1 MNRIPLVAI
10 VFTVAA
16 MAARAEEFNSDRP
29 GIADGAETVGRGRV
43 QLEAGFQHNRRKPGD
58 EPSRETFLPTLLRI
72 GVADEWEARV
82 EGDLYS
88 WMRDSQGGHTEG
100 WAPFAIGVKHQFRE
114 GDGVGPSL
122 GAIVSVS
129 PPSGSGSLR
138 QRSTTGEVRLLAEWE
153 LAERWSFNPNIGF
166 GYEED
171 DEGERFSTRTL
182 AATLAYRPQ
191 TRLELALDV
200 GVQRPETPGGHT
212 AVLSSASVA
221 YKLKRELQVDFAF
234 GGRSA
239 GSTLPHRFVAAG
251 FSARF

>member
-1 MNRIPLVAI
+1 MNRIPTAAI
-10 VFTVAA
+10 VFMVAA
-16 MAARAEEFNSDRP
+16 MTARAEEFNSDRP

-43 QLEAGFQHNRRKPGD
+43 QLEAGLQHDRRKPGD
-58 EPSRETFLPTLLRI
+58 EPRRETFLPTLLRI
-72 GVADEWEARV
+72 GVADEWEARL
-82 EGDLYS
+82 ESDLYS
-88 WMRDSQGGHTEG
+88 WMRDSEG
-100 WAPFAIGVKHQFRE
+100 ARSEAWAPFALGLKHQFRE

-122 GAIVSVS
+122 GAIVSIS

-138 QRSTTGEVRLLAEWE
+138 QRHTTGEVRLLAEWE
-153 LAERWSFNPNIGF
+153 FGERWSINPNIGF

-171 DEGERFSTRTL
+171 DEGERFSTRIF

-200 GVQRPETPGGHT
+200 GAQRPETPGGHT
-212 AVLSSASVA
+212 AVLSSASIA
-221 YKLKRELQVDFAF
+221 YKVKRELQVDFAF

-239 GSTLPHRFVAAG
+239 GSTLPHRFVAGG